1 MRTKVLAAP
10 EPVLHT
16 VMCAWQWCHRGGV
29 RCASAAHS
37 SCGILADERM
47 PSPRSA
53 LREPNR
59 RETLLSPWRQLV
71 RIWPQFGSVGFL
83 GVGGECILIFF
94 FFFFAA
100 SAAELLTGVGAHRPG
115 REHVQWERR
124 KCCTKVS
131 TGRLGKSL
139 TRWKLDFCPGFFA
152 LWISW
157 LKQRDNLPSPA
168 SGNANR
174 PFQFPWCLQ
183 V

>member
-59 RETLLSPWRQLV
+59 RETLLSPDANLYASGLSSAALV
-71 RIWPQFGSVGFL
+71 FSVSA
-83 GVGGECILIFF
+83 VNASWFF
-94 FFFFAA
+94 FVAA

-157 LKQRDNLPSPA
+157 LKQRDDLPSPA